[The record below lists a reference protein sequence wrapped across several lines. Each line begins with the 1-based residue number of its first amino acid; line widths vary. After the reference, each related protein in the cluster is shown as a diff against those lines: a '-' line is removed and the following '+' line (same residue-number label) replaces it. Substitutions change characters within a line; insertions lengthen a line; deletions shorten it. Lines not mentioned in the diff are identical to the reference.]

1 MACADASAARL
12 VVGSSAAIVFL
23 LLILALSHALY
34 GSAAWAY
41 DFSAYHHA
49 VLRLIATGSPYQPGW
64 TLNEGPFQA
73 GPFDLTS
80 TRRCRS
86 C

>member
-1 MACADASAARL
+1 MRRRRGL
-12 VVGSSAAIVFL
+12 FVGSVAAVLFL

-49 VLRLIATGSPYQPGW
+49 VLRLIDTGSPYQPGW
-64 TLNEGPFQA
+64 TLYEGPFQA
-73 GPFDLTS
+73 GPSTSTS
-80 TRRCRS
+80 TRRCRW